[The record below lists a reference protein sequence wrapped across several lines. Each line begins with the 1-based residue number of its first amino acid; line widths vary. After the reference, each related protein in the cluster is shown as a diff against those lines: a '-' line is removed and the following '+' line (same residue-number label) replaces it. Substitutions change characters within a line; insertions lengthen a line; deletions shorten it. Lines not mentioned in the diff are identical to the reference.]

1 MKKANSKEWDDAAR
15 DNAFL
20 KIMATLAQQP
30 HPVITSPVIRPM
42 SEPCNQF
49 RYGMTNFRPNSS
61 MVSHQRSMPQ
71 DLSGC
76 QEEMSFMQQINNL
89 KFP

>member
-1 MKKANSKEWDDAAR
+1 MAA
-15 DNAFL
+15 L
-20 KIMATLAQQP
+20 VQQP
-30 HPVITSPVIRPM
+30 HPVITPPVIRPM
-42 SEPCNQF
+42 SETRNQF
-49 RYGMTNFRPNSS
+49 RYGMTNFRPNSN
-61 MVSHQRSMPQ
+61 MVSYQKSIPQ